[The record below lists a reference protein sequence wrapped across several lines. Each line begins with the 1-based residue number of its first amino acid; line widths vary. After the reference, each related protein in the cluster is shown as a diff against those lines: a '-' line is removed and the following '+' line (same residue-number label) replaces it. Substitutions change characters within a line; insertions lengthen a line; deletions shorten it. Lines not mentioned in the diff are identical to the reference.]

1 MHFVWIPET
10 KIMYLLDTNILIYA
24 FKGKEPFSSLFAK
37 WARKNELCLSV
48 IAVFEFLIGAED
60 LEIIK
65 LESLIE
71 NINLYD
77 VNYEIAVQA
86 TEYRKDFLLKQ
97 KKVFLLDCMIAATAK
112 VNNLTLVTVNKSDYP
127 MKDIKVISPKL

>member
-1 MHFVWIPET
+1 
-10 KIMYLLDTNILIYA
+10 MYLLDTNILIYA
-24 FKGKEPFSSLFAK
+24 FQEKQPFSSLFIK

-48 IAVFEFLIGAED
+48 IAVSEFMIGAD
-60 LEIIK
+60 DADITK
-65 LESLIE
+65 LKSLVE

-77 VNYEIAVQA
+77 VDYEIAKQA
-86 TEYRKDFLLKQ
+86 AVYRKAFLLKQ
-97 KKVFLLDCMIAATAK
+97 KKVFLLDCMLAATAK

>member
-1 MHFVWIPET
+1 M
-10 KIMYLLDTNILIYA
+10 
-24 FKGKEPFSSLFAK
+24 
-37 WARKNELCLSV
+37 
-48 IAVFEFLIGAED
+48 IGAED